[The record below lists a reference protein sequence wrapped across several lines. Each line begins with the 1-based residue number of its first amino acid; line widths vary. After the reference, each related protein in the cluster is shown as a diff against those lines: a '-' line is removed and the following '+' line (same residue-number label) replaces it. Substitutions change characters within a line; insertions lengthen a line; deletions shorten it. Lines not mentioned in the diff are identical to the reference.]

1 MKTQKKVGIWM
12 DHLNANLID
21 VEATDRNRT
30 ITSKFMICSRRS
42 YS

>member
-21 VEATDRNRT
+21 VEATDRIVPLHQNLL
-30 ITSKFMICSRRS
+30 
-42 YS
+42 

>member
-1 MKTQKKVGIWM
+1 M

-30 ITSKFMICSRRS
+30 ITSKFIMMK
-42 YS
+42 Y